1 MGSNRTQ
8 NTRTEKRKYSGQKDT
23 SMSGQKNG
31 REELGRRPDQD
42 KEYREKTSG
51 NLELVN

>member
-8 NTRTEKRKYSGQKDT
+8 NTRTEKRKGSGQKDT
-23 SMSGQKNG
+23 SMWGQKDG

-42 KEYREKTSG
+42 KEYRGKNQEAWS
-51 NLELVN
+51 L